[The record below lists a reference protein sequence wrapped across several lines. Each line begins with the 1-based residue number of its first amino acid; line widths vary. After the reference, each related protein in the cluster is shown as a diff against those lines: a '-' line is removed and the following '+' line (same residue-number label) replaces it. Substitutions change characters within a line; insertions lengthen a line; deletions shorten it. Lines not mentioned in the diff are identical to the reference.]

1 MDTQDIA
8 TALGRTDLFAG
19 LNRRALNRLAAAA
32 KVVQHEPG
40 KAVADQGGAGVGF
53 HLIVSGQASVTVG
66 GRTRPDLGP
75 GDYFGEVSLVD
86 GKPRSA
92 SVTAL
97 TYLTT
102 VSITAWDVRP
112 LFDQEPDVMRVLLV
126 SLCARLRAAE
136 GRAAADPVVVG

>member
-1 MDTQDIA
+1 MDTQEIA
-8 TALGRTDLFAG
+8 TTLGRTDLFGG
-19 LNRRALNRLAAAA
+19 LNRRALLRLAAAA

-40 KAVADQGGAGVGF
+40 KAVADQGGSGIGF
-53 HLIVSGQASVTVG
+53 HLIVAGQAAVSIDG
-66 GRTRPDLGP
+66 EPRPDLGP

-102 VSITAWDVRP
+102 VSLTSWDIRP
-112 LFDQEPDVMRVLLV
+112 LFEQEPDVMHALLL

-136 GRAAADPVVVG
+136 RRAAAGPVGVG